1 MNVSNHDPFEQLVLL
16 EVSGKNQAIHAYDDI
31 IWKIRSGY
39 LALLF
44 AGWSILLKSIADS
57 QQQSVYRLSAVVAAM
72 FFFSVGLGLGGWF
85 VDRSYVRRKHRVIL
99 ALDRLTE
106 AIEGCGGN
114 FQSIPGEL
122 LKVAGDAAEM
132 PYECKGYREA
142 YRDCNCVFFV
152 PLVTLALA
160 IGCILILR

>member
-1 MNVSNHDPFEQLVLL
+1 VSANNTNPFEQLVLS
-16 EVSGKNQAIHAYDDI
+16 EVSGKNQAIHAYDGI

-57 QQQSVYRLSAVVAAM
+57 QQHSVRGFGAVVVAM

-85 VDRSYVRRKHRVIL
+85 IDRSYVRRKHRVIL

-106 AIEGCGGN
+106 AIKGCAGDIRN
-114 FQSIPGEL
+114 IPAEM

-132 PYECKGYREA
+132 PYDSKGYREA
-142 YRDCNCVFFV
+142 YRDSNCVFFV
-152 PLVTLALA
+152 PLATLALA
-160 IGCILILR
+160 IGCIFILK